1 MIGKDVDLYVEAV
14 SKNLESGRTP
24 EYAAKVVRSASECR
38 RDLPVAVWVPKANVA
53 VGAEAGAAAVPAG
66 FSAAGMAGGG
76 GGISATAITLGAIG
90 GAGAI
95 TGAVVALSG
104 SSSTPTPTATPTPT
118 PTATPTPTPTPI
130 PFKAAFVVGP
140 DPARGAGPLTVT
152 FDMCASTGIS
162 LTYKVEFDVI
172 TGTGGVSDGPC
183 HVTRV
188 YHGNP
193 APPPTSGFPAPDK
206 VYNYAMTVTDVGR
219 TPPQS
224 AQSSGQVVVSQE
236 Q

>member
-1 MIGKDVDLYVEAV
+1 M
-14 SKNLESGRTP
+14 
-24 EYAAKVVRSASECR
+24 
-38 RDLPVAVWVPKANVA
+38 
-53 VGAEAGAAAVPAG
+53 GAEAGAAAVPPG
-66 FSAAGMAGGG
+66 FSAAGIAGGG

-95 TGAVVALSG
+95 GGLAVALSSG
-104 SSSTPTPTATPTPT
+104 STPTPTPIATPTPT
-118 PTATPTPTPTPI
+118 PRPTPTPTPTPV
-130 PFKAAFVVGP
+130 PFQAVFTVSPNPPQGH
-140 DPARGAGPLTVT
+140 GPLSVT
-152 FDMCASTGIS
+152 FDMCASTGVS

-172 TGTGGVSDGPC
+172 RGTGGVSQGPC
-183 HVTRV
+183 RVTNV